1 MPDTNQPDDN
11 INEIN
16 VNIAKTEEGDDSEY
30 EEIELSEDLQK
41 ILFYSI
47 DEAINHLENED
58 TYTPFT
64 VTLAGE
70 DVFLDKHD
78 GEEVEDC
85 FKLAKDAV
93 NLIAHIAD
101 AYVFCYDGYIEL
113 EDGTESDM
121 IISEL
126 GVKGDD
132 SAKVFGLMY
141 RYDENG
147 QLNYDEALVDL
158 GLSDNLF
165 DPEAVA
171 EAEAM
176 ASIYSEEEG
185 DADGEGSGEE
195 SSEEVSAE
203 TGSSEE
209 AAGESDAGASE
220 GGDE

>member
-11 INEIN
+11 IKPDENINEID
-16 VNIAKTEEGDDSEY
+16 VDITQMEGEDPEY

-47 DEAINHLENED
+47 DEALGKLEKED
-58 TYTPFT
+58 TYVPFT

-70 DVFLDKHD
+70 DIFLDKQD
-78 GEEVEDC
+78 AEEVDEC
-85 FKLAKDAV
+85 FALAKEAV

-121 IISEL
+121 IVAEV

-141 RYDENG
+141 GRNEDDE
-147 QLNYDEALVDL
+147 LCYDEALIDL

-165 DPEAVA
+165 DPEQVA
-171 EAEAM
+171 TAEAM
-176 ASIYSEEEG
+176 AAIYSEEDAEG
-185 DADGEGSGEE
+185 DGDDAEADSAAEGEGE
-195 SSEEVSAE
+195 
-203 TGSSEE
+203 
-209 AAGESDAGASE
+209 
-220 GGDE
+220 